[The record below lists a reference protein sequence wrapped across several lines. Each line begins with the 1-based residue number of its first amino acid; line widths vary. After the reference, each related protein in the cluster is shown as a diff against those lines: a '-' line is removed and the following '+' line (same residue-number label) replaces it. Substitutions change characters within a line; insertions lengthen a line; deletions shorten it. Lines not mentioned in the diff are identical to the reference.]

1 MTPREARLY
10 KVRQYIEEQQIPISD
25 LELLSTALTHTSYA
39 NEHRQGEA
47 KDNER
52 LEFLGDAILDLVVG
66 EYLFRKYPAWAEGDL
81 TRAKASAVCEK
92 ALADCAARIDIG
104 RVLLLGKGEEH
115 TGGRERP
122 SILADAFEAL
132 VGALYLDT
140 SYAQVQEFVLAHL
153 DKYLIRIDTGAYTR
167 DYKTEL
173 QEFLQQAGDVD
184 LYYRLLREE
193 GPDHDK
199 TFYIQVEQSGEPLG
213 RGVGKSKKEAAQAAA
228 EMALQQLQGKDTAQ
242 S

>member
-1 MTPREARLY
+1 MTPHEVRLR
-10 KVRQYIEEQQIPISD
+10 KVKEYIAEYGIPIGNP
-25 LELLSTALTHTSYA
+25 ELLSTALTHTSYA
-39 NEHRQGEA
+39 NEHRYGEL

-66 EYLFRKYPAWAEGDL
+66 EYLFLKYPDWAEGDL

-104 RVLLLGKGEEH
+104 RVLLLGKGEEQ

-122 SILADAFEAL
+122 SILADAFEAM
-132 VGALYLDT
+132 VGAMYLDT
-140 SYAQVQEFVLAHL
+140 SYERVQEFVLAHL
-153 DKYLIRIDTGAYTR
+153 DKYLARIDTGAYSR

-173 QEFLQQAGDVD
+173 QEFLQQEGDVD
-184 LYYRLLREE
+184 LYYRLLRDE

-199 TFYIQVEQSGEPLG
+199 TFYIQVEQSGVPLG
-213 RGVGKSKKEAAQAAA
+213 QGVGKSKKEAAQAAA
-228 EMALQQLQGKDTAQ
+228 QMALQQLQGKDTAQ
-242 S
+242 A